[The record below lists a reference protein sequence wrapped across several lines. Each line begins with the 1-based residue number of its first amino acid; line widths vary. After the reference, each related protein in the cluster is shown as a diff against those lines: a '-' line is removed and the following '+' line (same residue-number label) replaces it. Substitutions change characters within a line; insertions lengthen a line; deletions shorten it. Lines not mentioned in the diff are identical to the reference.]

1 MTHYTIGCDAH
12 KRFSM
17 FAVMGANGKVQQQV
31 RIDHEPGAI
40 QDFLSTFPEGTKVAL
55 ETVGNW
61 YWIVNEIE
69 AAGCQPLM
77 AHAVKAKI
85 MMGNINKTDKLDAAG
100 LATLTH
106 LNSLPTV
113 WVADKQVR
121 DDRELP
127 RTRMAFTKLRTAIK
141 NRMHATLA
149 KHNRSLDTDSDI
161 FAPKWREALI
171 SEINR
176 LPPETTRCMLQE
188 LTLLDEVMAQIK
200 EIEQRIKAH
209 IKINPQMQLLDTIPG
224 IGQILS
230 IVIDREI
237 GSIDRFPDDNHL
249 AAYAGVVPTVHA
261 SAGHI
266 RYGHMRKA
274 CNRYLKWAYMEAA
287 NAVVRN
293 HKKPHWRT
301 KHVTRLYLR
310 IRARKGHTIAVGAAA
325 RHLAQASF
333 WVLTKQEPYKDPASK
348 PQAYQRQG

>member
-1 MTHYTIGCDAH
+1 
-12 KRFSM
+12 M
-17 FAVMGANGKVQQQV
+17 FAVMDGNGKVQKQV

-40 QDFLSTFPEGTKVAL
+40 QGFLSSFPEGTKVAL

-100 LATLTH
+100 LATPTH

-113 WVADKQVR
+113 WLASKQVR
-121 DDRELP
+121 DERELP
-127 RTRMAFTKLRTAIK
+127 RTRMAFTKLRTSLK

-161 FAPKWREALI
+161 FAPKWREDL
-171 SEINR
+171 EIEIHR
-176 LPPETTRCMLQE
+176 LPPETTRYMLQE
-188 LTLLDEVMAQIK
+188 FTLLDEVIAQIK
-200 EIEQRIKAH
+200 EIEQRITAQ
-209 IKINPQMQLLDTIPG
+209 IKINPQMQLLDTLPG
-224 IGQILS
+224 IGKILAV
-230 IVIDREI
+230 VIEREI
-237 GSIDRFPDDNHL
+237 GSIERFPDDSHL

-261 SAGHI
+261 SGGHI
-266 RYGHMRKA
+266 RYGHMRKK
-274 CNRYLKWAYMEAA
+274 CNRYLKWAYIEAA

-325 RHLAQASF
+325 SHLALASF
-333 WVLTKQEPYKDPASK
+333 
-348 PQAYQRQG
+348 